1 MIEFWALTALLA
13 KHTVFDYFVQTGYM
27 IKDKADY
34 GALGGLVHSKLH
46 GVGTFI
52 ALAPFVSV
60 STAFLCAVAD
70 TIVHYHIDYVKS
82 NVMRQRQPNP
92 AQQEYWILHGI
103 DQLLHT
109 LTYVAIVLLCVTY
122 PW

>member
-1 MIEFWALTALLA
+1 MIEFYALTALLL

-34 GALGGLVHSKLH
+34 GAKGGLLHGALH

-82 NVMRQRQPNP
+82 NIMRQRQPNP
-92 AQQEYWILHGI
+92 AQQEYWVLHGI

-109 LTYVAIVLLCVTY
+109 LTYVAIVWLVTF
-122 PW
+122 P

>member
-1 MIEFWALTALLA
+1 MIEFYAMVALLL

-27 IKDKADY
+27 IKDKASY
-34 GALGGLVHSKLH
+34 GALGGLLHSKLH

-60 STAFLCAVAD
+60 STAFLCAVVD

-82 NVMRQRQPNP
+82 NVMRQRNPNP
-92 AQQEYWILHGI
+92 AQQLYWVLHGI

-109 LTYVAIVLLCVTY
+109 LTYVAIVWFISPL
-122 PW
+122 

>member
-1 MIEFWALTALLA
+1 MIEFWALCALLA

-27 IKDKADY
+27 IKDKANY
-34 GALGGLVHSKLH
+34 GAAGGLLHSGSH

-52 ALAPFVSV
+52 ALAPLVSV

-82 NVMRQRQPNP
+82 NIMRKRQPSSMT
-92 AQQEYWILHGI
+92 QEYWILHGI
-103 DQLLHT
+103 DQALHI
-109 LTYVAIVLLCVTY
+109 LTYIVILWFISPL
-122 PW
+122 